1 MQQPVALQ
9 GNLQAQFS
17 HGYVGEGLKVLLCF
31 FFLCVCVCFS
41 LPNGCS
47 QGLEGNFSSPHCSH
61 SCLYAPGTAVD
72 KLERCAM
79 FGKAVAGLSFSFS
92 FSCVTKE
99 EEEVYHRRSLLQV
112 CRLS

>member
-1 MQQPVALQ
+1 MDTLA
-9 GNLQAQFS
+9 
-17 HGYVGEGLKVLLCF
+17 KVSKFCCGF
-31 FFLCVCVCFS
+31 FVCVCVRVFLS
-41 LPNGCS
+41 RGCS
-47 QGLEGNFSSPHCSH
+47 QGLEGNFSSPHCSQ